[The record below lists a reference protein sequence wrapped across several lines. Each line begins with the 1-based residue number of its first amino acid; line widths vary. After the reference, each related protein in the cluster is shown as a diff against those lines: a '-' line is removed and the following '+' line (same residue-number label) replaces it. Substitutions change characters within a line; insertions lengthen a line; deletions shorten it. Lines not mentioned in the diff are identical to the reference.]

1 MRKGTIYRIVVR
13 SELGHRY
20 ASAFEG
26 MRMETQEGQTILIG
40 EVVDQPHL
48 FGILDRINGLG
59 LELLSVQA
67 MPDAHPSTERERDPN
82 QDPVA

>member
-13 SELGHRY
+13 SELTDRY

-26 MRMETQEGQTILIG
+26 MDMETQEGQTILIG
-40 EVVDQPHL
+40 EVKDQPHL
-48 FGILDRINGLG
+48 FGILNRINGLG

-67 MPDAHPSTERERDPN
+67 FSEDAHPSAEVIES
-82 QDPVA
+82 